1 MTELRRSVAAGILGA
16 VLASGLAL
24 LIMSTSAPSYRAESE
39 VAILPSATIP
49 PDQIP
54 DFWEALSRG
63 QVARTSA
70 EVLGQPQWLADA
82 ARTVGRPPSAL
93 SLTSGVIPDTTLIKL
108 TLEADSAPVAERAL
122 RVVIERGSPLAS
134 LASGPFV
141 LVTIQEPEGTATPVG
156 AVLGQ
161 LLPLAAVAG
170 LLVGVGIA
178 LLISRGRSLMASFGI
193 AERPGHTPSTPP
205 QAPSGG
211 QHAPSSSEETEPEPT
226 PPNGSGARPDPAP
239 RRTARRLPLRLLR
252 RSSGE
257 DAQRTPPP
265 DPSLA
270 SGPTGKHTAGER
282 APGPSSSEPRERAM
296 SPEGGREADHGEDA
310 TDEVEQP
317 GGTADRAD
325 EPAAR
330 G

>member
-1 MTELRRSVAAGILGA
+1 MIELRRSVAAGILGA
-16 VLASGLAL
+16 ILASGLAL
-24 LIMSTSAPSYRAESE
+24 LIMSSSAPSYRAESE
-39 VAILPSATIP
+39 VAILPSATVP
-49 PDQIP
+49 PDQVP

-141 LVTIQEPEGTATPVG
+141 LVTIQEPESTATPVG
-156 AVLGQ
+156 AVSGQ

-170 LLVGVGIA
+170 LLVGIGVA

-193 AERPGHTPSTPP
+193 VERPGDAPSTPT
-205 QAPSGG
+205 QEPSGG

-226 PPNGSGARPDPAP
+226 PPNGFGATPDPTP
-239 RRTARRLPLRLLR
+239 RRRTKSLPLRLLG

-257 DAQRTPPP
+257 GTQRTPRS

-270 SGPTGKHTAGER
+270 SG
-282 APGPSSSEPRERAM
+282 APGTHTEGESAPAPSSSEPRERTA
-296 SPEGGREADHGEDA
+296 SDEGGQKRDHEEDA
-310 TDEVEQP
+310 TDEVEEP
-317 GGTADRAD
+317 GGTAGRAD
-325 EPAAR
+325 EPAVR
-330 G
+330 R